1 LSSSLEVWGK
11 TLSDVWN
18 GAIEW
23 WKSLG
28 LPALGAPAE
37 TKVGQG
43 PLTIQGVLKNPDG
56 SLITNAKLTLKTMG
70 EYPTF
75 LGSGTSGPDGRYS
88 FAGVPTVN
96 FSLEI
101 EEPGK
106 TKRVGYIST
115 VAKIQGVRIFQGMIV
130 PSDLTVE
137 YPQAPSVSYGVGFM
151 PSEPESKLPA
161 YAPYVGVPPTKAKK
175 FFA

>member
-1 LSSSLEVWGK
+1 LTSSLEEWGK
-11 TLSDVWN
+11 AITDWWN
-18 GAIEW
+18 NLTMPTAQR
-23 WKSLG
+23 STQL
-28 LPALGAPAE
+28 
-37 TKVGQG
+37 GQG
-43 PLTIQGVLKNPDG
+43 PLTLEGTLRNPDG

-75 LGSGTSGPDGRYS
+75 IGSGTSGPDGKYS
-88 FAGVPTVN
+88 FVGVPTVN

-106 TKRVGYIST
+106 TKRVGYINT
-115 VAKIQGVRIFQGMIV
+115 VAKIQGVRIFQGMVV

-151 PSEPESKLPA
+151 PTAEYKPPV
-161 YAPYVGVPPTKAKK
+161 YPPYVGVAPTEAKK